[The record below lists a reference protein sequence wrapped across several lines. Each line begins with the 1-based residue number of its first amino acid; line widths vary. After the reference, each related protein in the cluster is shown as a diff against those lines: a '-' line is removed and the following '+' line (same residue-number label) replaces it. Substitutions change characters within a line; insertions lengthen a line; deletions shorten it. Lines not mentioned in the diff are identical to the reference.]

1 MEERVKA
8 LEDAL
13 AAANA
18 AADAARVAAV
28 SVKLPPFWPDK
39 AQLWFAQAEAQF
51 TIRNITASKTK
62 YAHAMTMLDSK
73 SAELAMDII
82 VAPPD
87 DAYEALKTRLT
98 GAYAITDDEKAARLL
113 DMTGL
118 GDQTPSQCMSGMLRL
133 VPTGQDP
140 GFLFRKIFLRQLP
153 LEVQNHLVQTSKTG
167 VKAEDLRELALE
179 ADRYFSS
186 MGSRIAAV
194 SQTSVVAEED
204 YDVNAV
210 SGRKVCFYHAKW
222 GEKATKCRQPCHF
235 KTPRSS
241 ATPNQGNFKSGR
253 GQSS

>member
-82 VAPPD
+82 VASPE

-118 GDQTPSQCMSGMLRL
+118 GDQTPSQCMSDMLRL

-140 GFLFRKIFLRQLP
+140 GFLF
-153 LEVQNHLVQTSKTG
+153 
-167 VKAEDLRELALE
+167 
-179 ADRYFSS
+179 
-186 MGSRIAAV
+186 
-194 SQTSVVAEED
+194 
-204 YDVNAV
+204 
-210 SGRKVCFYHAKW
+210 
-222 GEKATKCRQPCHF
+222 
-235 KTPRSS
+235 
-241 ATPNQGNFKSGR
+241 
-253 GQSS
+253 